1 MDNLPGGRLQPSV
14 IEFDLGSFVL
24 TAFGVA
30 APGSIRGDR
39 QPCDR
44 YLNLFLNLRRRWPGP
59 AHIVARS
66 ITDPDE
72 GGVGPRP
79 AAPPASAKVRPNET
93 ARTNS
98 REHG

>member
-30 APGSIRGDR
+30 APGSICGDR

-59 AHIVARS
+59 AQIVARS
-66 ITDPDE
+66 ITDAYE
-72 GGVGPRP
+72 
-79 AAPPASAKVRPNET
+79 AARPASAKVRPNGT